1 MMKFRSFYSLAIML
15 LFTCS
20 LSAQSAQVERAQR
33 YMKELNYVG
42 AIEIL
47 TKVISKKDDAAA
59 KISLAECYRKVNDV
73 ANAEFLYGQV
83 VRLPEAQPIHFLY
96 YGEMLQRNGKC
107 DLAREWYTKFA
118 EAVPDDVRGQY
129 ANRTCDLEAELK
141 AKGADVYEV
150 KRTQFNSNL
159 DDFGAT
165 FYKDGIVFASER
177 DKGSSVKRNHCWT
190 GQPFLDLYFVPIKNC
205 GADAT
210 SGRPQKFNSD
220 INSKYHD
227 AIPTFTK
234 DQSTIFFTRNNYLNG
249 KSGADDQGIMRL
261 KIYTAKQ
268 KGKGW
273 GSDESLPFN
282 SDEYS
287 CAHPTVNEEG
297 TKLYFASDMPGGFGG
312 MDLYVSELENGRWG
326 PPMNMGPN
334 LNTEG
339 NEIFPSIHKSGRLYF
354 SSDGQLGLGGLDI
367 YYVDQQEG
375 GQAWSSPENI
385 GSPVNSKDD
394 DFGFTLSDEGTCGFL
409 SSDRAG
415 GSGRDDIYSFTK
427 TATPIKIYVYDE
439 DTKLPIEGAMV
450 SSEACNKKGL
460 KTRKDGRVSTD
471 VKFNS
476 CCTFTAEFPEYEPA
490 SKEGCVKDAASSENV
505 VVEIP
510 LKKMQKFKVDGFV
523 FDQSTGLPLAE
534 SKVTLIACDSTKNQT
549 FTTDA
554 SGKFT
559 FKLDTGCCF
568 KLRGEKEKYFAVT
581 TPDTIC
587 TKGITESKTY
597 EVKLNLQP
605 TTVNPNNPTG
615 TPNSGTPSGPIA
627 DGGTTG
633 GGLNPD
639 GTPKTGGTTGNAL
652 NPDGTPMKGGSTSVG
667 KPGDI
672 SYVDTEVT
680 YDPKKGLYMKNGKPF
695 TGTSDG
701 QKYKKGKPVGGK
713 KSSNPDAV
721 AYDQASGTYM
731 KDGKPFTGKNNGT
744 EYKDGQIVG
753 GSGFQPAGTVHSDDP
768 NSQAYLLHI
777 YYDFDQSNIRDESKT
792 DLDRLLK
799 LMQDNPT
806 YLVELASHTDARGSN
821 SYNNRL
827 SQRRAE
833 AVVRW
838 LVDKGVDRAR
848 LVPRGYGEGMTAN
861 RCKNAVPCT
870 EQEHQM
876 NRRTEFRVLGCTGCI
891 DENKKKLSSP
901 NENAKVDKCKG
912 CPF

>member
-1 MMKFRSFYSLAIML
+1 MMKFRSFYSLATL
-15 LFTCS
+15 LLITCS
-20 LSAQSAQVERAQR
+20 LSAQSAKVERAQR

-47 TKVISKKDDAAA
+47 TKVIQQKDDAGA
-59 KISLAECYRKVNDV
+59 KIALAECYRKVNDV

-83 VRLPEAQPIHFLY
+83 VRLTEAQPIHFLY

-107 DLAREWYTKFA
+107 DLAREWYAKFA

-129 ANRTCDLEAELK
+129 ANRACDYEAELK
-141 AKGADVYEV
+141 EKGGGIYDV

-210 SGRPQKFNSD
+210 NGRPEKFNSD

-227 AIPTFTK
+227 AVVTFSK
-234 DQSTIFFTRNNYLNG
+234 DQSTVFFTRNNYLNG
-249 KSGADDQGIMRL
+249 KAGADDQGLMKL
-261 KIYTAKQ
+261 KIYTAKK
-268 KGKGW
+268 KGNGW
-273 GSDESLPFN
+273 GNDESLPFN

-287 CAHPTVNEEG
+287 CAHPSLNAEG
-297 TKLYFASDMPGGFGG
+297 TKLYFVSDMPGGFGG

-334 LNTEG
+334 INTEG
-339 NEIFPSIHKSGRLYF
+339 NELFPSIHKSGRLYF

-375 GQAWSSPENI
+375 GQAWSAPENI

-427 TATPIKIYVYDE
+427 TAMPIKVYVYDA
-439 DTKLPIEGAMV
+439 DTKLPIEGATV
-450 SSEACNKKGL
+450 TSDACNKKAL
-460 KTRKDGRVSTD
+460 KTRKDGRVTTD
-471 VKFNS
+471 IKFNS

-490 SKEGCVKDAASSENV
+490 TGQGCVKDAASTENV
-505 VVEIP
+505 IVEIP
-510 LKKMQKFKVDGFV
+510 LKKTQKFKLEGFV
-523 FDQSTGLPLAE
+523 FDQSTGLPLGEA
-534 SKVTLIACDSTKNQT
+534 KLTLIACDSTKNQT

-554 SGKFT
+554 SGKFN

-587 TKGITESKTY
+587 TKGLVDSKTY

-605 TTVNPNNPTG
+605 TTTNPNSPV
-615 TPNSGTPSGPIA
+615 
-627 DGGTTG
+627 GGTGRDSSLLAG
-633 GGLNPD
+633 GGNPSNTEG
-639 GTPKTGGTTGNAL
+639 GTMIDPKTGKVIAR
-652 NPDGTPMKGGSTSVG
+652 
-667 KPGDI
+667 PGDVA
-672 SYVDTEVT
+672 SVDPDLT
-680 YDPKKGLYMKNGKPF
+680 YDAKKGIYTKNGKPF
-695 TGTSDG
+695 TGTSG
-701 QKYKKGKPVGGK
+701 GRKYKKGKDVGSAGGPVA
-713 KSSNPDAV
+713 NPDAV
-721 AYDQASGTYM
+721 AYDAPSGLYL
-731 KDGKPFTGKNNGT
+731 KNGKPFTGVNNGLT
-744 EYKDGQIVG
+744 YKDGILDKNAPV
-753 GSGFQPAGTVHSDDP
+753 FMPTGTVADP
-768 NSQAYLLHI
+768 NNPNIQAYLLHI

-799 LMQDNPT
+799 LLQDNPS
-806 YLVELASHTDARGSN
+806 YIVELASHTDARGSN
-821 SYNNRL
+821 NYNNRL

-838 LVDKGVDRAR
+838 LLDKGIERDR
-848 LVPRGYGEGMTAN
+848 LVPRGYGEGMTSN
-861 RCKNAVPCT
+861 RCKNTIPCT

-876 NRRTEFRVLGCTGCI
+876 NRRTEFRVLGCKGCV
-891 DENKKKLSSP
+891 DETKKALSKP
-901 NENAKVDKCKG
+901 NENAKVDKCKS

>member
-1 MMKFRSFYSLAIML
+1 MMKFRSFYSLATL
-15 LFTCS
+15 LLLTCS
-20 LSAQSAQVERAQR
+20 LHAQSAKVERAQR
-33 YMKELNYVG
+33 YMKELNYVS

-47 TKVISKKDDAAA
+47 TRVIAQKDDAAA
-59 KISLAECYRKVNDV
+59 KIALAECYRKVNDV

-83 VRLPEAQPIHFLY
+83 VRLTEAQPIHFLY

-129 ANRTCDLEAELK
+129 ANRACDYEAELK
-141 AKGADVYEV
+141 AKGEGIYDV
-150 KRTQFNSNL
+150 KRAQFNSNL

-177 DKGSSVKRNHCWT
+177 DKGSAVKRNHCWT

-210 SGRPQKFNSD
+210 NGRPEKFNSD

-227 AIPTFTK
+227 AVVTFSK
-234 DQSTIFFTRNNYLNG
+234 DQSTVFFTRNNYLNG
-249 KSGADDQGIMRL
+249 KAGADDQGIMRL
-261 KIYTAKQ
+261 KIYTAKK
-268 KGKGW
+268 KGNGW

-287 CAHPTVNEEG
+287 CAHPSLTAEG
-297 TKLYFASDMPGGFGG
+297 NKLYFVSDMPGGFGG

-334 LNTEG
+334 INTEG
-339 NEIFPSIHKSGRLYF
+339 NELFPHVHKSGRLYF

-367 YYVDQQEG
+367 YYVDAQEG
-375 GQAWSSPENI
+375 GQAWSTPENI

-409 SSDRAG
+409 SSDRQG

-427 TATPIKIYVYDE
+427 TAMPIKVYVFDA
-439 DTKLPIEGAMV
+439 DTKLPIEGAEV
-450 SSEACNKKGL
+450 TSDACNKKPL
-460 KTRKDGRVSTD
+460 KTRKDGRVTTD
-471 VKFNS
+471 IKFNS
-476 CCTFTAEFPEYEPA
+476 CCEFTASFAEYEPNTG
-490 SKEGCVKDAASSENV
+490 KGCAKDAASTENV

-510 LKKMQKFKVDGFV
+510 LRKVQKFKLEGFV
-523 FDQSTGLPLAE
+523 FDQSTGLPLNEA
-534 SKVTLIACDSTKNQT
+534 KLTLLACDSTKNQT

-554 SGKFT
+554 SGKFS

-587 TKGITESKTY
+587 TKGLTDSKTY
-597 EVKLNLQP
+597 LVNVNLQP
-605 TTVNPNNPTG
+605 TTTTPNNPTG
-615 TPNSGTPSGPIA
+615 NTNPIV
-627 DGGTTG
+627 DGGQVRDGKTVG
-633 GGLNPD
+633 PD
-639 GTPKTGGTTGNAL
+639 GYIRDSAGKIIGGTGVSAPNDVVYTDPDVIYNA
-652 NPDGTPMKGGSTSVG
+652 
-667 KPGDI
+667 
-672 SYVDTEVT
+672 
-680 YDPKKGLYMKNGKPF
+680 KKGIYTKNGKPF
-695 TGTSDG
+695 TGTSG
-701 QKYKKGKPVGGK
+701 GKTYKKGKIVDDGTIAAA
-713 KSSNPDAV
+713 NPNAVYYDAP
-721 AYDQASGTYM
+721 SGLYL
-731 KDGKPFTGKNNGT
+731 KGAKPFTGTSNGIK
-744 EYKDGQIVG
+744 YKDGVPDKNASVFMP
-753 GSGFQPAGTVHSDDP
+753 SGTQHADDTA
-768 NSQAYLLHI
+768 SQAYLLHI

-792 DLDRLLK
+792 DLDKLLK

-806 YLVELASHTDARGSN
+806 YIVELASHTDARGSN

-838 LVDKGVDRAR
+838 LLDKGIERDR
-848 LVPRGYGEGMTAN
+848 LVPRGYGEGMTTN
-861 RCKNAVPCT
+861 RCKNTIPCT

-876 NRRTEFRVLGCTGCI
+876 NRRTEFRVLGCKGCI
-891 DENKKKLSSP
+891 DDAQKRLSKP
-901 NENAKVDKCKG
+901 NEHTKVDKCNN

>member
-1 MMKFRSFYSLAIML
+1 MMKFRSFYSLAITL

-42 AIEIL
+42 AIELL
-47 TKVISKKDDAAA
+47 TKVIAKKDDAAA
-59 KISLAECYRKVNDV
+59 KISLAECYRKVNDA

-83 VRLPEAQPIHFLY
+83 VRLAEAQPIHFLY

-129 ANRTCDLEAELK
+129 ANRTCDLDAELK
-141 AKGADVYEV
+141 AKGEGVYEV

-177 DKGSSVKRNHCWT
+177 DKGGAVKRNHCWT

-210 SGRPQKFNSD
+210 NGRPVKFNSD

-249 KSGADDQGIMRL
+249 KAGADDQGIMRL
-261 KIYTAKQ
+261 KIYTAKK
-268 KGKGW
+268 KGNGW
-273 GSDESLPFN
+273 GNDESLPFN

-287 CAHPTVNEEG
+287 CAHPTLNAEG

-334 LNTEG
+334 INTEG

-367 YYVDQQEG
+367 YYVDAQEG
-375 GQAWSSPENI
+375 GQAWSSPENV
-385 GSPVNSKDD
+385 GAPVNSKDD

-439 DTKLPIEGAMV
+439 ETKLPLEGALV
-450 SSEACNKKGL
+450 SSDSCGKKGL

-471 VKFNS
+471 VKFNT
-476 CCTFTAEFPEYEPA
+476 CCTFTAEYPEYEPS

-523 FDQSTGLPLAE
+523 FDQATGLPLAE
-534 SKVTLIACDSTKNQT
+534 SKVTLIACDSAKNQT

-587 TKGITESKTY
+587 TKGITNSKTY

-605 TTVNPNNPTG
+605 TTVNPNAPTG
-615 TPNSGTPSGPIA
+615 TTGGPIA
-627 DGGTTG
+627 DGGTTNPDG
-633 GGLNPD
+633 SPKTGGLNPD
-639 GTPKTGGTTGNAL
+639 GTPKTGGT
-652 NPDGTPMKGGSTSVG
+652 GSTGTTTGGNPSGSSSVG

-672 SYVDTEVT
+672 SSVDPEVT
-680 YDPKKGLYMKNGKPF
+680 FDAKKGLYMKNGKPF

-713 KSSNPDAV
+713 ISSNPDAV
-721 AYDQASGTYM
+721 AYDQSSGVYM
-731 KDGKPFTGKNNGT
+731 KNGKPFTGKNNGT
-744 EYKDGQIVG
+744 EYKDGVIVG

-821 SYNNRL
+821 NYNNRL

-838 LVDKGVDRAR
+838 LVAKGIDRTR

-861 RCKNAVPCT
+861 RCKNQVPCT

-891 DENKKKLSSP
+891 DEAKKKLSSP

>member
-1 MMKFRSFYSLAIML
+1 
-15 LFTCS
+15 
-20 LSAQSAQVERAQR
+20 
-33 YMKELNYVG
+33 
-42 AIEIL
+42 
-47 TKVISKKDDAAA
+47 
-59 KISLAECYRKVNDV
+59 
-73 ANAEFLYGQV
+73 
-83 VRLPEAQPIHFLY
+83 
-96 YGEMLQRNGKC
+96 
-107 DLAREWYTKFA
+107 
-118 EAVPDDVRGQY
+118 
-129 ANRTCDLEAELK
+129 
-141 AKGADVYEV
+141 
-150 KRTQFNSNL
+150 
-159 DDFGAT
+159 
-165 FYKDGIVFASER
+165 
-177 DKGSSVKRNHCWT
+177 
-190 GQPFLDLYFVPIKNC
+190 
-205 GADAT
+205 
-210 SGRPQKFNSD
+210 
-220 INSKYHD
+220 
-227 AIPTFTK
+227 
-234 DQSTIFFTRNNYLNG
+234 
-249 KSGADDQGIMRL
+249 
-261 KIYTAKQ
+261 
-268 KGKGW
+268 
-273 GSDESLPFN
+273 
-282 SDEYS
+282 
-287 CAHPTVNEEG
+287 
-297 TKLYFASDMPGGFGG
+297 
-312 MDLYVSELENGRWG
+312 
-326 PPMNMGPN
+326 
-334 LNTEG
+334 
-339 NEIFPSIHKSGRLYF
+339 
-354 SSDGQLGLGGLDI
+354 
-367 YYVDQQEG
+367 
-375 GQAWSSPENI
+375 
-385 GSPVNSKDD
+385 
-394 DFGFTLSDEGTCGFL
+394 
-409 SSDRAG
+409 
-415 GSGRDDIYSFTK
+415 
-427 TATPIKIYVYDE
+427 
-439 DTKLPIEGAMV
+439 
-450 SSEACNKKGL
+450 
-460 KTRKDGRVSTD
+460 
-471 VKFNS
+471 
-476 CCTFTAEFPEYEPA
+476 
-490 SKEGCVKDAASSENV
+490 
-505 VVEIP
+505 
-510 LKKMQKFKVDGFV
+510 
-523 FDQSTGLPLAE
+523 
-534 SKVTLIACDSTKNQT
+534 VTLIACDSTKNQT

-615 TPNSGTPSGPIA
+615 TPNSGTPSSPIA

-639 GTPKTGGTTGNAL
+639 GTPKTGGTTGNGL
-652 NPDGTPMKGGSTSVG
+652 NPDGTPMKGGASSTSVG

-731 KDGKPFTGKNNGT
+731 KGGKPFTGKNNGT

>member
-20 LSAQSAQVERAQR
+20 LHAQSAQVERAQR

-47 TKVISKKDDAAA
+47 TKVIAKKDDAAA

-73 ANAEFLYGQV
+73 PNAELLYGQV
-83 VRLPEAQPIHFLY
+83 VRLTEAQPIHFLY

-107 DLAREWYTKFA
+107 DLAKEWYTKFA

-129 ANRTCDLEAELK
+129 ANRTCDYEAELK
-141 AKGADVYEV
+141 AKGEGIYEV

-177 DKGSSVKRNHCWT
+177 DKGGAVKRNHCWT

-210 SGRPQKFNSD
+210 NGRPEKFNSD
-220 INSKYHD
+220 INTKYHD
-227 AIPTFTK
+227 AVVTFSK
-234 DQSTIFFTRNNYLNG
+234 DQSTMFFTRNNYLNG

-261 KIYTAKQ
+261 KIYTAKK
-268 KGKGW
+268 KGNGW
-273 GSDESLPFN
+273 GNDESLPFN

-287 CAHPTVNEEG
+287 CAHPTLNEEG

-312 MDLYVSELENGRWG
+312 MDLYVSELESGRWG

-334 LNTEG
+334 INTEG

-354 SSDGQLGLGGLDI
+354 SSDGQLGLGGLDV
-367 YYVDQQEG
+367 YYVDAQEG
-375 GQAWSSPENI
+375 GQGWSTPENI
-385 GSPVNSKDD
+385 GAPVNSKDD
-394 DFGFTLSDEGTCGFL
+394 DFGFTLSSEGTCGFV

-427 TATPIKIYVYDE
+427 TATPVKVYVYDA
-439 DTKLPIEGAMV
+439 DTKAPIEGALV
-450 SSEACNKKGL
+450 SSEACNKKDL
-460 KTRKDGRVSTD
+460 KTGKDGRLTTD

-476 CCTFTAEFPEYEPA
+476 CCTFTAAYGEYEPGSA
-490 SKEGCVKDAASSENV
+490 EGCVKDAASSENV

-510 LKKMQKFKVDGFV
+510 LKKKQKFKVDGFV
-523 FDQSTGLPLAE
+523 FDQSTGLPLGDA
-534 SKVTLIACDSTKNQT
+534 KVTLLACDSTKNET

-568 KLRGEKEKYFAVT
+568 KVRGEKDKYFAVT
-581 TPDTIC
+581 TPDTLC

-615 TPNSGTPSGPIA
+615 GQIA
-627 DGGTTG
+627 GGGT
-633 GGLNPD
+633 NPD
-639 GTPKTGGTTGNAL
+639 GTPIKGGTNPDGTPISGGL
-652 NPDGTPMKGGSTSVG
+652 NPDGTPMKGGSSSVG

-672 SYVDTEVT
+672 SYIDPEVV
-680 YDPKKGLYMKNGKPF
+680 YDSKKGIYTKNGKPFTGTSDGVKYKKGKPVGGKSPSASNTVAYDQTSGLYMKNGKPF
-695 TGTSDG
+695 TGKD
-701 QKYKKGKPVGGK
+701 KGV
-713 KSSNPDAV
+713 
-721 AYDQASGTYM
+721 T
-731 KDGKPFTGKNNGT
+731 
-744 EYKDGQIVG
+744 YKDGLAVDG
-753 GSGFQPAGTVHSDDP
+753 NAFQPSGTVHSDDP

-799 LMQDNPT
+799 RMQDNPT
-806 YLVELASHTDARGSN
+806 FLVEIASHTDARGSN

-838 LVDKGVDRAR
+838 LVDKGIDRAR
-848 LVPRGYGEGMTAN
+848 LVPRGYGEGMTSN

-876 NRRTEFRVLGCTGCI
+876 NRRTEFRVLGCTGCV
-891 DENKKKLSSP
+891 DDAKKELSSP
-901 NENAKVDKCKG
+901 NPGAKVDKCKS